1 MNDILYILLTAFYV
15 LSVLLMAH
23 LAVLRR
29 IFSRED
35 ARKCIHLLV
44 SFSVFILVF
53 CIREPWLRLVGPFS
67 FIFINILIARKTGER
82 LGGLVLYPFS
92 ELLLLVFMDTG
103 FLSAVSVIAGM
114 LVMGFGDS
122 AAAVTGRV
130 FGRTRFG
137 SKSAEGSAAMYAVS
151 FIVFL
156 FSAESWYV
164 SLLLASCVTVIEA
177 LSPRGWDNL
186 TVPFSA
192 ALLMEVL

>member
-1 MNDILYILLTAFYV
+1 M
-15 LSVLLMAH
+15 
-23 LAVLRR
+23 
-29 IFSRED
+29 
-35 ARKCIHLLV
+35 

-122 AAAVTGRV
+122 AAAVAGNA
-130 FGRTRFG
+130 FGRTRLG
-137 SKSAEGSAAMYAVS
+137 SKTAEGSAAMYAAS

-156 FSAESWYV
+156 FSAESWYT

-186 TVPFSA
+186 TVPLSA